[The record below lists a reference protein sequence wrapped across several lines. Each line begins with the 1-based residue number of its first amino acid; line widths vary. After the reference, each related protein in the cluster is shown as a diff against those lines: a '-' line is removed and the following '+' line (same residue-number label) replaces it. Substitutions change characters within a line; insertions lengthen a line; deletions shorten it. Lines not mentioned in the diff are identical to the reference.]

1 MMLTIKWN
9 ENDTKQTDVPWWQVC
24 CENKDKDVKGVGK
37 PLKAASMKTLCAEP
51 GRNLGLPV
59 LGDEASLL
67 QEYGIPFTAWLILEH
82 LLELLYI

>member
-1 MMLTIKWN
+1 
-9 ENDTKQTDVPWWQVC
+9 VC

-67 QEYGIPFTAWLILEH
+67 QEYGIPFTA
-82 LLELLYI
+82 